1 MSKNNSSNVAIDFSI
16 FAEGHTWVALL
27 TLVFLEI
34 ILGVDNIIFIS
45 IVSSKLPKEQQAKA
59 RNIGLMLALVFRILL
74 LMGITYI
81 IKLTEPVFTIDLL
94 GIYHGF
100 SWRDLILLA
109 GGLFLIAKS
118 TSEIHHK
125 IVGEKEEKSE
135 KIVKGT
141 LSKII
146 FQIILLDIVFSFDS
160 ILTAI
165 GLVDQII
172 LMIIAVVVAMVV
184 MMIFTGAISRFIEAR
199 PTLQILALSFL
210 ILIGVMLVAEGF
222 GEHVPKGYI
231 YFSVAFSLV
240 VEVLNLRMRK
250 KVD

>member
-1 MSKNNSSNVAIDFSI
+1 MGIDFSI

-27 TLVFLEI
+27 TLIFLEI

-45 IVSSKLPKEQQAKA
+45 IVSSKLPKEQQPKA
-59 RNIGLMLALVFRILL
+59 RTIGLLLALVFRVGL

-81 IKLTEPVFTIDLL
+81 IKLTTPLFTIDVYNF
-94 GIYHGF
+94 YHAF

-118 TSEIHHK
+118 TSEIHQK
-125 IVGEKEEKSE
+125 IIGIEHTETKKPY
-135 KIVKGT
+135 KGT
-141 LSKII
+141 MAQII
-146 FQIILLDIVFSFDS
+146 FQIVLLDIVFSFDS

-165 GLVDQII
+165 GLVSELI
-172 LMIIAVVVAMVV
+172 LMIIAVVIAMVV
-184 MMIFTGAISRFIEAR
+184 MIAFTGRISRFIEDR

-210 ILIGVMLVAEGF
+210 ILIGVMLVAEAF

-231 YFSVAFSLV
+231 YFSVAFSLI
-240 VEVLNLRMRK
+240 VEVLNLRLRK
-250 KVD
+250 PQQP

>member
-1 MSKNNSSNVAIDFSI
+1 MAIDFSI

>member
-1 MSKNNSSNVAIDFSI
+1 MAIDYSI

-81 IKLTEPVFTIDLL
+81 IKLTDPVFTIDLL

>member
-1 MSKNNSSNVAIDFSI
+1 MAIDFSI
-16 FAEGHTWVALL
+16 FAEGYTWVALL
-27 TLVFLEI
+27 TLIFLEI

-59 RNIGLMLALVFRILL
+59 RTIGLMMALVFRVLL

-81 IKLTEPVFTIDLL
+81 IKLTEPVFTIDFL
-94 GIYHGF
+94 GFVQGF

-125 IVGEKEEKSE
+125 ISGGEQPEEKQGA
-135 KIVKGT
+135 KGSM
-141 LSKII
+141 SKII

-231 YFSVAFSLV
+231 YFSVAFSLI
-240 VEVLNLRMRK
+240 VELLNMRLRK
-250 KVD
+250 KVEEPS

>member
-1 MSKNNSSNVAIDFSI
+1 MAIDFSI

-27 TLVFLEI
+27 TLIFLEI

-59 RNIGLMLALVFRILL
+59 RTIGLMMALVFRVLL

-81 IKLTEPVFTIDLL
+81 IKLTEPVFTIDFL
-94 GIYHGF
+94 GFVQGF

-125 IVGEKEEKSE
+125 ISGAGQPEEKQGA
-135 KIVKGT
+135 KGSM
-141 LSKII
+141 SKII

-231 YFSVAFSLV
+231 YFSVAFSLI
-240 VEVLNLRMRK
+240 VEVLNMRLRK
-250 KVD
+250 KVEEPS

>member
-1 MSKNNSSNVAIDFSI
+1 MAIDFSI

-27 TLVFLEI
+27 TLIFLEI

-45 IVSSKLPKEQQAKA
+45 IVSSKLPKDQQAKA
-59 RNIGLMLALVFRILL
+59 RTIGLMMALVFRVLL

-81 IKLTEPVFTIDLL
+81 IKLTEPVFTIDFL
-94 GIYHGF
+94 GFVQGF

-125 IVGEKEEKSE
+125 ISGAEQSE
-135 KIVKGT
+135 QKQGAKGSM
-141 LSKII
+141 SKII

-231 YFSVAFSLV
+231 YFSVAFSLI
-240 VEVLNLRMRK
+240 VEILNMRLRK
-250 KVD
+250 KIEEPS

>member
-1 MSKNNSSNVAIDFSI
+1 MAIDYSI

>member
-1 MSKNNSSNVAIDFSI
+1 MAIDFSI

-27 TLVFLEI
+27 TLIFLEI

-81 IKLTEPVFTIDLL
+81 IQLTEPVFTIDFL
-94 GIYHGF
+94 GFNHGF

-118 TSEIHHK
+118 TSEIHQK
-125 IVGEKEEKSE
+125 IAGSHEEKSE
-135 KIVKGT
+135 EVVKGSMT
-141 LSKII
+141 KTV

-172 LMIIAVVVAMVV
+172 LMIIAVVIAMVI
-184 MMIFTGAISRFIEAR
+184 MMIFTGAISRFIEER
-199 PTLQILALSFL
+199 PTLQVLALSFL

-231 YFSVAFSLV
+231 YFSVAFSLL
-240 VEVLNLRMRK
+240 VEVLNMRLRK
-250 KVD
+250 KNEQI

>member
-1 MSKNNSSNVAIDFSI
+1 MAIDFSI

-125 IVGEKEEKSE
+125 IVGEKEQKSE